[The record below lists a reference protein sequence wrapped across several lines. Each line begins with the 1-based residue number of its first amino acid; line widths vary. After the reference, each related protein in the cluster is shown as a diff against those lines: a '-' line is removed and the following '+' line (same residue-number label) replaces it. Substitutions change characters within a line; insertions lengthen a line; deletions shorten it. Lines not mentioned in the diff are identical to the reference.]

1 MMYEVYLNKDI
12 KRRRRRKRKEKKKK
26 NKKEE
31 SSNHWNAHGQNLS

>member
-1 MMYEVYLNKDI
+1 MYEVYLNKDI
-12 KRRRRRKRKEKKKK
+12 RRRRRRKRKEKKK